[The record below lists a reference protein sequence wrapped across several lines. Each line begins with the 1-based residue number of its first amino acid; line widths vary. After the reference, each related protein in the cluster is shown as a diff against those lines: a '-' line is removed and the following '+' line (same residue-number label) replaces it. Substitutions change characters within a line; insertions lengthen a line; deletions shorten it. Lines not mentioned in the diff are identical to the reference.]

1 MPSLHPFTFL
11 MLLSLVISTICA
23 QISIGSRLA
32 PIELAA
38 VAILFAED
46 VSSSVIKILQISLL
60 KKSVSGW
67 RKKALILPPLL
78 ISGVRW
84 LVMRWSS

>member
-1 MPSLHPFTFL
+1 MTSAERSSYLYNL
-11 MLLSLVISTICA
+11 RA

-46 VSSSVIKILQISLL
+46 VSSSA
-60 KKSVSGW
+60 KKSCEFHY
-67 RKKALILPPLL
+67 
-78 ISGVRW
+78 
-84 LVMRWSS
+84 